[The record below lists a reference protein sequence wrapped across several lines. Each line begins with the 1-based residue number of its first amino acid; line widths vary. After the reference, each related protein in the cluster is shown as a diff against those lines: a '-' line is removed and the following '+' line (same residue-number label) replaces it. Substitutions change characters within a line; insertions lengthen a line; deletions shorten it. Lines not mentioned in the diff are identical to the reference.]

1 MTRRDASTV
10 PGAGRTADG
19 DRWFFFSHA
28 SLLSAICFVGFS
40 FTYFGP
46 IATGSYPPAGYAL
59 HLHGWSFFAWYL
71 LLPAQAALV
80 ATARPA
86 IHRALGRFSALLVAV
101 MVATGIL
108 VLTVRVEEAVRTGVS
123 DVWLPYGPLM
133 LAILLLFLAFYV
145 AGIRAAVQR
154 RIESHKRLI
163 VVASAVG
170 LGAAFARLV
179 MYLSGFHPLS
189 LPAGALGCSLFIVIG
204 MVYDW
209 SRRRRVHRAYWI
221 GLLTM
226 LAVEAAVLPQL
237 NPGLVDWMD
246 ARMASVG
253 ERLGVLYRPDPTV
266 QFR

>member
-1 MTRRDASTV
+1 MTRRGASTV
-10 PGAGRTADG
+10 SGAGRTADG

-28 SLLSAICFVGFS
+28 SLLSAICFAGFS

-71 LLPAQAALV
+71 LLPVQAALI
-80 ATARPA
+80 ATGRSA
-86 IHRALGRFSALLVAV
+86 IHRSLGRLSVALVAV
-101 MVATGIL
+101 MAATGIL
-108 VLTVRVEEAVRTGVS
+108 VLTVRVEEAVRTGVP

-133 LAILLLFLAFYV
+133 LAILLMVLAFYA

-154 RIESHKRLI
+154 RIESHQRLMI
-163 VVASAVG
+163 VASSIG
-170 LGAAFARLV
+170 LGAAFSRLV

-204 MVYDW
+204 IVRDW
-209 SRRRRVHRAYWI
+209 SRRRRVHRVYWI

-226 LAVEAAVLPQL
+226 LAVETAVLPQL
-237 NPGLVDWMD
+237 NPGLVDFMD

-253 ERLGVLYRPDPTV
+253 ERLGFFYRPDPTV

>member
-1 MTRRDASTV
+1 MTRRDRSTT
-10 PGAGRTADG
+10 PGAAGTPGAD
-19 DRWFFFSHA
+19 RRFFFVHA
-28 SLLSAICFVGFS
+28 SLLSAICFVGFW

-71 LLPAQAALV
+71 LLPVQAALI

-86 IHRALGRFSALLVAV
+86 IHRALGRSSAALVAV

-108 VLTVRVEEAVRTGVS
+108 VLTVRVEEAVRTGVP

-133 LAILLLFLAFYV
+133 LAILLLFLGFYV
-145 AGIRAAVQR
+145 AGIRAAVLR
-154 RIESHKRLI
+154 RVASHRRLMM
-163 VVASAVG
+163 VASAVG
-170 LGAAFARLV
+170 LGAAFSRLV

-204 MVYDW
+204 IVHDRL
-209 SRRRRVHRAYWI
+209 RRRRVHRVYWI

-226 LAVEAAVLPQL
+226 LAVETAVLPQL